1 MAFVRGDDRGQSALF
16 PLSLDE
22 LVPAEHVCRV
32 IEAFVRRLPLSGLEF
47 GKAQPKGTGRPP
59 YDPAD
64 LLKLYLYGYLNQVRS
79 SRRLE
84 RECQR
89 NVEVM
94 WLLGRLAPDHKT
106 IAQFRRDNGKALQR
120 AGAEFVRFCQGAG
133 LVRGDWVA
141 IDGSK
146 FRAVASGK
154 AVVGLDELSR
164 QQAQRAQRM
173 AEYLD
178 QLDAADAGEAEPAI
192 DPAAVRQALAV
203 LADEQAAAAALAG
216 AIEAEGRRH
225 RVMTE
230 PEARP
235 LKGVGPGYNVQ
246 TAVDG
251 AHALIVAHA
260 VVTDAGDNRCLQP
273 MAEAARDAL
282 GATQLSV
289 LADTGYSNGS
299 QAAALEAQ
307 GIEAHVPAHRSSNSH
322 GGGGLFDRSAF
333 AYDADRDVLTCPA
346 GRTLTRKQLMRKDHC
361 VSYQANPRDCGPCS
375 LKPQCTVG
383 SRRIVTRHLNEDALQ
398 RMQAR
403 ATPEAMRRRRCT
415 VEHPFA
421 GLKYRIFEHP
431 RFLMRGLAGAGTEI
445 AIATL
450 VWNLKRAMKVLG
462 AGPLQARLAAS

>member
-32 IEAFVRRLPLSGLEF
+32 IDAFVRRLPLSGLGF
-47 GKAQPKGTGRPP
+47 AKAQPKATGRPP

-106 IAQFRRDNGKALQR
+106 IAQFRRDHGKALQR

-154 AVVGLDELSR
+154 AVVALDDLDR

-203 LADEQAAAAALAG
+203 LADEQTAAATLAET
-216 AIEAEGRRH
+216 IVAEGRRH

-282 GATQLSV
+282 GTRHLSV
-289 LADTGYSNGS
+289 LADTGYSNGQ

-307 GIEAHVPAHRSSNSH
+307 GIKAHVPAHRSGNTQ
-322 GGGGLFDRSAF
+322 GGGGLFDRNAF
-333 AYDADRDVLTCPA
+333 IYDASRDVFICPA
-346 GRTLTRKQLMRKDHC
+346 ERVLTRRQVLHRDQSVH
-361 VSYQANPRDCGPCS
+361 YQAAPQDCAGCPIRQ
-375 LKPQCTVG
+375 QCTRG
-383 SRRIVTRHLNEDALQ
+383 RRRIVTRHLHDDALE
-398 RMQAR
+398 RMNAR

-421 GLKYRIFEHP
+421 GLKYRIFEQP
-431 RFLMRGLAGAGTEI
+431 RFLMRGLAGAGTEM

-450 VWNLKRAMKVLG
+450 VWNLKRAIKVLG
-462 AGPLQARLAAS
+462 AGVLQAKLATG

>member
-1 MAFVRGDDRGQSALF
+1 MAFVRGDDRDQSALF

-32 IEAFVRRLPLSGLEF
+32 IEAFVRRLPLAELGF
-47 GKAQPKGTGRPP
+47 GKARSKGTGRPP

-106 IAQFRRDNGKALQR
+106 IAQFRRDNGKPLQR

-133 LVRGDWVA
+133 LVRGEWVA

-154 AVVGLDELSR
+154 AIVALDDLDR
-164 QQAQRAQRM
+164 QQVQRAQRM
-173 AEYLD
+173 AEYLS
-178 QLDAADAGEAEPAI
+178 QLDAADAGDADPAI
-192 DPAAVRQALAV
+192 DPAAVRKALAE
-203 LADEQAAAAALAG
+203 LADEQAAAAALAES
-216 AIEAEGRRH
+216 IQAEGRRH
-225 RVMTE
+225 RVVSE
-230 PEARP
+230 PQARP

-251 AHALIVAHA
+251 AHALIVAHS

-282 GATQLSV
+282 GTTHLSV
-289 LADTGYSNGS
+289 LADTGYSNGP

-307 GIEAHVPAHRSSNSH
+307 GIEAHVPAQRSSNTH
-322 GGGGLFDRSAF
+322 GGGGLFDRRAF
-333 AYDADRDVLTCPA
+333 AYDPDRDALTCPA
-346 GRTLTRKQLMRKDHC
+346 GRTLKRKQLMRKDHC
-361 VSYQANPRDCGPCS
+361 VSYQADPQDCAACP
-375 LKPQCTVG
+375 LKSQCTAG
-383 SRRIVTRHLNEDALQ
+383 SRRIVTRHLNDEALQ
-398 RMQAR
+398 RMHAR
-403 ATPEAMRRRRCT
+403 ATPDAMRRRRCT

-421 GLKYRIFEHP
+421 GLKYRIFEQP
-431 RFLMRGLAGAGTEI
+431 RFLLRGLAGAGTEM

-462 AGPLQARLAAS
+462 TGVLQARLATG

>member
-1 MAFVRGDDRGQSALF
+1 MAFVRGDDRSQSALF

-32 IEAFVRRLPLSGLEF
+32 IEAFVRRLPLAGLGF
-47 GKAQPKGTGRPP
+47 GKALSKGTGRPP

-106 IAQFRRDNGKALQR
+106 IAQFRRDNGQALQR

-154 AVVGLDELSR
+154 AVVGLDELTR

-178 QLDAADAGEAEPAI
+178 QLDASDAGEAGPAI

-203 LADEQAAAAALAG
+203 LADEQAAAAALAE

-225 RVMTE
+225 RVLTE

-260 VVTDAGDNRCLQP
+260 VVTDAGDNRCLLP
-273 MAEAARDAL
+273 MAQAAQEAL
-282 GATQLSV
+282 GAARLSV
-289 LADTGYSNGS
+289 LADTGYSNGQ
-299 QAAALEAQ
+299 QAAELEAQ
-307 GIEAHVPAHRSSNSH
+307 GIEAHVPAHRSGNTQ

-333 AYDADRDVLTCPA
+333 GYDAARDVYICPA
-346 GRTLTRKQLMRKDHC
+346 GKVLQRKQLMRRDQC
-361 VSYQANPRDCGPCS
+361 VSYQAAPRDCTACP
-375 LKPQCTVG
+375 LKPQCTAG
-383 SRRIVTRHLNEDALQ
+383 SGRYVTRHLHEDALE
-398 RMQAR
+398 RMNAR

-421 GLKYRIFEHP
+421 GLKYRIFEQP
-431 RFLMRGLAGAGTEI
+431 RFLLRGLAGAGTEI
-445 AIATL
+445 AIATM

-462 AGPLQARLAAS
+462 PGALQARLATG